1 MYRLSKIFKYQ
12 FSLFHFQV
20 EGELFIVPD
29 ASHEFTL
36 MISDYCELCSLLP
49 PISVELG
56 LRTAE
61 LMKFFNSR
69 ICQLIIG
76 KNVWLLNLSIVKKSA
91 ISSKIKIWRNITSM
105 YLYQDI
111 FLLSFRP
118 MNYGLFGL
126 GEARAISDILQSCYC
141 FASNWV
147 KMTQIITY
155 CK

>member
-1 MYRLSKIFKYQ
+1 MVFILILYMIDNKGVFDETSPIFIRIGNSFFLSPIHYTPSQLNIYHFP
-12 FSLFHFQV
+12 LFYFQV

-49 PISVELG
+49 SISVELG

-76 KNVWLLNLSIVKKSA
+76 NEWFQSVNL
-91 ISSKIKIWRNITSM
+91 
-105 YLYQDI
+105 
-111 FLLSFRP
+111 
-118 MNYGLFGL
+118 
-126 GEARAISDILQSCYC
+126 
-141 FASNWV
+141 
-147 KMTQIITY
+147 
-155 CK
+155 

>member
-1 MYRLSKIFKYQ
+1 M
-12 FSLFHFQV
+12 QV

-49 PISVELG
+49 SISVELG

-76 KNVWLLNLSIVKKSA
+76 KKIRSLDLLLVKK
-91 ISSKIKIWRNITSM
+91 KIN
-105 YLYQDI
+105 
-111 FLLSFRP
+111 
-118 MNYGLFGL
+118 
-126 GEARAISDILQSCYC
+126 
-141 FASNWV
+141 
-147 KMTQIITY
+147 
-155 CK
+155 

>member
-1 MYRLSKIFKYQ
+1 MSKCFHKNVPYFFFSNYLPSQQNIYQ
-12 FSLFHFQV
+12 FSLFYFQV

-49 PISVELG
+49 SISVELG

-76 KNVWLLNLSIVKKSA
+76 KNVRSLDLLLAKK
-91 ISSKIKIWRNITSM
+91 I
-105 YLYQDI
+105 
-111 FLLSFRP
+111 
-118 MNYGLFGL
+118 
-126 GEARAISDILQSCYC
+126 
-141 FASNWV
+141 
-147 KMTQIITY
+147 
-155 CK
+155 